1 VLEIDEDAEIALLET
16 EWWVGFCLKKSS
28 CQFFMFRSSDD
39 LEKAT
44 IASEDIRRSL
54 LNSVS

>member
-1 VLEIDEDAEIALLET
+1 MLRLHCWKRNGGLGSVY
-16 EWWVGFCLKKSS
+16 KKSS